1 MNATVAG
8 IVIDAPK
15 PKMSRDQKLMTKMVI
30 ADQYYNGKEVTQ
42 YVIAMAFDK
51 NAKYINN
58 YVKKGDAVYL
68 TGLMINQ
75 PYMQANGRNRYYW
88 FFKIETIK
96 ILHAHTTLK
105 QPQNNPF
112 QSKQVPQPAVPITP
126 KESDNKNSDDDIE
139 MIEFEGM
146 DEM

>member
-8 IVIDAPK
+8 IVIEAPK

-58 YVKKGDAVYL
+58 YVKKGGCRL
-68 TGLMINQ
+68 S
-75 PYMQANGRNRYYW
+75 NR
-88 FFKIETIK
+88 TNDQS
-96 ILHAHTTLK
+96 TLYAGK
-105 QPQNNPF
+105 WTKP
-112 QSKQVPQPAVPITP
+112 VLLVL
-126 KESDNKNSDDDIE
+126 
-139 MIEFEGM
+139 
-146 DEM
+146 

>member
-8 IVIDAPK
+8 IVIEAPK

-68 TGLMINQ
+68 TVVSNALCKFFFTFLEEINHITISRSS
-75 PYMQANGRNRYYW
+75 GRMRSPN
-88 FFKIETIK
+88 
-96 ILHAHTTLK
+96 
-105 QPQNNPF
+105 
-112 QSKQVPQPAVPITP
+112 
-126 KESDNKNSDDDIE
+126 
-139 MIEFEGM
+139 
-146 DEM
+146 